1 MISNLSGARM
11 TFYEAAVE
19 VLREAGRPLHYKKIA
34 EISVTRNLLSH
45 VGKTPDATMGARL
58 QQEARK
64 PIEETLIVQVRPGVY
79 SLREGVDV
87 SDARETISLR
97 TPPPEEAVDTPVAES
112 ASDDSS
118 GETADEV
125 ALDAPANDDSESLAA
140 ENVEVP
146 DDAEMEAVAEAGDA
160 APADTAAAQRDRRR
174 RRRGRR
180 GGRNRSRPDAV
191 GGSDEDGDDDGDADG
206 ADDATASVAVPAPEA
221 LPVQPVTSFSAPRG
235 AQRELREAR
244 EPRDP
249 KRDNGGDR
257 RPLEIPNLHHL
268 SDVARGLVT
277 ILRAARDNADSLR
290 NLARE
295 LPKQNIGAL
304 GRIGPAIVRS
314 EIERANLIQSQLG
327 RPPLFEEVRP
337 DVYALASASASDLA
351 RSYAQLDT
359 WQESHRD
366 AVKRTLLNRL
376 TRLDASSL
384 TSLITLALDRMGY
397 RQQLKHD
404 PVGDE
409 LVNISCVEPR
419 ALTSVQI
426 AVRILPPGRKVT
438 REQVMSMR
446 GSLHNYEASEGA
458 IIAVGGIEESA
469 LRESR
474 VPNLSTITL
483 VDAATLIDH
492 LITNGVGVRTFT
504 VDVSCIDEP
513 LFRDLVHEPH

>member
-1 MISNLSGARM
+1 M

-34 EISVTRNLLSH
+34 EISVARNLLSH
-45 VGKTPDATMGARL
+45 VGKTPDATMGTRL

-64 PIEETLIVQVRPGVY
+64 PIEDTLIVQVRPGVY

-87 SDARETISLR
+87 SEARETISLR
-97 TPPPEEAVDTPVAES
+97 TPPPEAIVDLPAAAVAVADAERGS
-112 ASDDSS
+112 HDQ
-118 GETADEV
+118 V

-140 ENVEVP
+140 EEVVVP
-146 DDAEMEAVAEAGDA
+146 DADETDDTSEDA
-160 APADTAAAQRDRRR
+160 ASPDAAAAQRDRRR

-180 GGRNRSRPDAV
+180 GGRNRTRADGTA
-191 GGSDEDGDDDGDADG
+191 GSDDDTDAD
-206 ADDATASVAVPAPEA
+206 ADSLETENLAESAPAVSPAAPIHAQPAPS
-221 LPVQPVTSFSAPRG
+221 TAP
-235 AQRELREAR
+235 QRHHR
-244 EPRDP
+244 EPRET
-249 KRDNGGDR
+249 RDAQRDVPGER
-257 RPLEIPNLHHL
+257 RPLQIPNVQHL

-277 ILRAARDNADSLR
+277 ILRGVKDQADSLR

-295 LPKQNIGAL
+295 LPRQRIGAL

-351 RSYAQLDT
+351 RSYAQLDA

-376 TRLDASSL
+376 TRLDAASL
-384 TSLITLALDRMGY
+384 TSLVTLALDRMGY
-397 RQQLKHD
+397 RQQQKHE

-419 ALTSVQI
+419 ALSSVQI
-426 AVRILPPGRKVT
+426 AVRVLLPGRKVT

-446 GSLHNYEASEGA
+446 GSLHNYDAAEGV
-458 IIAVGGIEESA
+458 IIAVGGIEDLA
-469 LRESR
+469 LTETR
-474 VPNLSTITL
+474 VPNLATITL
-483 VDAATLIDH
+483 VDSQTLVDH
-492 LITNGVGVRTFT
+492 LLRHSVGVRTFT
-504 VDVSCIDEP
+504 VDVRCIDEP
-513 LFRDLVHEPH
+513 LFRDLGNEQS